1 MRGFRPNKE
10 AKKSMGNSEVL
21 IFPTQWYEV
30 FLMTIIAA
38 YSVGTPAIV
47 SDIGNIGSIVKEG
60 ITGSKDLICY
70 ENYHRKS
77 NKDEM
82 LRTIKVGAIIDWLE
96 PIEKRS
102 KGRQLVN
109 KR

>member
-60 ITGSKDLICY
+60 ITGSKDLICAVY
-70 ENYHRKS
+70 RLRNYKDIRQNVLQEYRK
-77 NKDEM
+77 K
-82 LRTIKVGAIIDWLE
+82 LYGQV
-96 PIEKRS
+96 
-102 KGRQLVN
+102 
-109 KR
+109 